1 MLLLGHSQAYY
12 LFVLPGTSKSDT
24 IYIGRVLSWRDN
36 NLHLLHLPLPQRHKD
51 PPTCMFTWM
60 LLRITH
66 WASLFSVRNPTV
78 QPNAPNLSVGSFGIG
93 VEVEFLLQPRHR
105 TRAASKICSFSKSV
119 ASSYNEFLELHAP
132 GKHPRMH
139 NAINEPYLGPQFA
152 EWSLDS
158 DSTIDMPNKGQAPCM
173 HLHPKFYISTS
184 ITRFWLF
191 RY

>member
-1 MLLLGHSQAYY
+1 MGSISGHQRYKFEQYSRLHVVLLLGHSQAYY

-51 PPTCMFTWM
+51 PPT
-60 LLRITH
+60 L
-66 WASLFSVRNPTV
+66 RNPTV

-158 DSTIDMPNKGQAPCM
+158 DSTIDMPNKGQAPWG
-173 HLHPKFYISTS
+173 LESISP
-184 ITRFWLF
+184 IF
-191 RY
+191 

>member
-1 MLLLGHSQAYY
+1 M
-12 LFVLPGTSKSDT
+12 
-24 IYIGRVLSWRDN
+24 
-36 NLHLLHLPLPQRHKD
+36 
-51 PPTCMFTWM
+51 
-60 LLRITH
+60 
-66 WASLFSVRNPTV
+66 
-78 QPNAPNLSVGSFGIG
+78 
-93 VEVEFLLQPRHR
+93 QPRHR